1 MLVLDDVQ
9 TLFKGNDYK
18 NIQEYIINSILIPL
32 RDKNEAVIFLV
43 TSDYSIESGLS
54 RLSGMSSRLKTFPF
68 PKIEKTEFEKYIQKE
83 LINLQKINR
92 KLTLEF
98 LLKFYEDFNTDI
110 RTLNE
115 FIKTFDGDYEGI
127 NKKF

>member
-9 TLFKGNDYK
+9 TLFKDNDFK
-18 NIQEYIINSILIPL
+18 NLQNYIINSILVPL
-32 RDKNEAVIFLV
+32 RDNNEAVIFLV
-43 TSDYSIESGLS
+43 TSDYSIESDLKQ
-54 RLSGMSSRLKTFPF
+54 LSGMSSRLETFPF

-83 LINLQKINR
+83 LINLQKINS

-110 RTLNE
+110 RSLNE

>member
-9 TLFKGNDYK
+9 TLFKDNDFK
-18 NIQEYIINSILIPL
+18 NVQNYIINSILVPL
-32 RDKNEAVIFLV
+32 RDKNETVIFLV
-43 TSDYSIESGLS
+43 TSDYAIESDLKQ
-54 RLSGMSSRLKTFPF
+54 LSGMSSRLKTFPF
-68 PKIEKTEFEKYIQKE
+68 PKIEKKEFEEYIQME
-83 LINLQKINR
+83 LINLQKINS

-110 RTLNE
+110 RSLNE
-115 FIKTFDGDYEGI
+115 FIRTFDGDYEGI